1 MGPVI
6 FASDLGN
13 SRLRLKAYRER
24 GRSGRRPGKRARA
37 RGDSNAENQPPAPG
51 AAGAGQPALQVAPL
65 VLEPR
70 QAAEK
75 RSRAMRARVDLPA
88 EAHLAEVERRRQL
101 STTGRPPRAAA
112 EFNRT
117 EGAMSMATG
126 LVLEPELVRP
136 AAAAALRRPPV
147 PGCAPAAPAAQPRM
161 EMVAGVGLMFPAQAQ
176 QHRSRLA
183 QQHALSEQL
192 AAGQLAVAQ
201 LVAAHLATHA
211 SGGAGAPA
219 PPL

>member
-1 MGPVI
+1 MSWNGII
-6 FASDLGN
+6 FAPDLGN

-37 RGDSNAENQPPAPG
+37 QGDSNAENQPPALA
-51 AAGAGQPALQVAPL
+51 AAGTGQPALQVAPL

-88 EAHLAEVERRRQL
+88 EAHLAEVERQLQL
-101 STTGRPPRAAA
+101 STTGRPARAAA
-112 EFNRT
+112 AFNRT

-136 AAAAALRRPPV
+136 AVAAALRCPPV

-183 QQHALSEQL
+183 
-192 AAGQLAVAQ
+192 VAQ
-201 LVAAHLATHA
+201 LVAAHLAAHT
-211 SGGAGAPA
+211 AGRSEHSRSI
-219 PPL
+219 

>member
-1 MGPVI
+1 MVD
-6 FASDLGN
+6 DLGN
-13 SRLRLKAYRER
+13 SRLRLKPYRER
-24 GRSGRRPGKRARA
+24 GGSGRQPGKRVRT
-37 RGDSNAENQPPAPG
+37 RGDSNAENEPPAPG
-51 AAGAGQPALQVAPL
+51 VAGVIPPL

-101 STTGRPPRAAA
+101 STAGRPARAAA

-117 EGAMSMATG
+117 EGAMSRVTG
-126 LVLEPELVRP
+126 LVLEPEL
-136 AAAAALRRPPV
+136 AASAPRRPPV
-147 PGCAPAAPAAQPRM
+147 PACAAAAPAAQPRM

-183 QQHALSEQL
+183 
-192 AAGQLAVAQ
+192 VAQ
-201 LVAAHLATHA
+201 LVAAHLAAHTA
-211 SGGAGAPA
+211 GGAGAPPSPSPGQ
-219 PPL
+219 PPLRKAVGHDSIIYA